1 MTTSRVGNADEQ
13 TDRLNSE
20 LPCATRRA
28 LLLTAFTGYAI
39 LAAIESTKAEEE
51 SGSRRPQKADLLV
64 RAEGDHAGEVI
75 RLDDLRQGDAPLHAW
90 PKDPKTSVVRDGSR
104 LNEVIIV
111 KLDPEELDEETRAI
125 AVDGLVAYS
134 VICTHAGCPITEWEK
149 QQEGEKHVFKC
160 MCHNSEF
167 DPRRRAEVVFG
178 PAPRRLAVL
187 PLAVADGVITVAE
200 GFVGKVGVQE

>member
-1 MTTSRVGNADEQ
+1 MTTSSRVGNADEQ
-13 TDRLNSE
+13 ADRLNSE

-104 LNEVIIV
+104 LNEVMIV
-111 KLDPEELDEETRAI
+111 KLDPEELDE
-125 AVDGLVAYS
+125 VARNSGGRPRCLFCDLHPRWVPYHR
-134 VICTHAGCPITEWEK
+134 VGEAAG
-149 QQEGEKHVFKC
+149 
-160 MCHNSEF
+160 
-167 DPRRRAEVVFG
+167 R
-178 PAPRRLAVL
+178 
-187 PLAVADGVITVAE
+187 
-200 GFVGKVGVQE
+200 